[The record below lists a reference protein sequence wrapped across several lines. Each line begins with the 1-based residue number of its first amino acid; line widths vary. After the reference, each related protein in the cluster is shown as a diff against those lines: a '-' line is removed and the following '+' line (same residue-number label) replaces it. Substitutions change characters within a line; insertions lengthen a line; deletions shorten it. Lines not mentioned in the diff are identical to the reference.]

1 MSCRHHDPVTEDE
14 VRFFGVPPRLE
25 LPDGVVVRRYVE
37 ADLPMLVDVVNANLE
52 HLAPWM
58 PWAQE
63 PMTIESQTQFFR
75 DTDLQWDEGTNFVYG
90 VFDPSGRV
98 VGGTGY
104 HVRNGPGALEIG
116 YWLAADAV
124 GRGLMTRVAE
134 ALTEAA
140 VNVPGVTRVEIHCD
154 AANVRS
160 AAIPERLGYALVR
173 VEERE
178 VAAPAECGRHLIFAI
193 AL

>member
-1 MSCRHHDPVTEDE
+1 MTDDE
-14 VRFFGVPPRLE
+14 VHFLGVPERLE
-25 LPDGVVVRRYVE
+25 LDDGVVVRRYVE
-37 ADLPMLVDVVNANLE
+37 ADIPMLVDVVNANLE

-63 PMTIESQTQFFR
+63 PASVDSQMQFFR
-75 DTDLQWDEGTNFVYG
+75 DTQKQWDDGTNFVYG
-90 VFDPSGRV
+90 VFDPSGLV

-124 GRGLMTRVAE
+124 GCGLMTRVAD
-134 ALTEAA
+134 ALTKAA
-140 VNVPGVTRVEIHCD
+140 ATVPGVTRVEIHCD

-173 VEERE
+173 VEDRE
-178 VAAPAECGRHLIFAI
+178 VAAPAECGRHLIWSI
-193 AL
+193 AV

>member
-1 MSCRHHDPVTEDE
+1 M
-14 VRFFGVPPRLE
+14 RFSGVPERLE
-25 LPDGVVVRRYVE
+25 LDDGVVVRRYAE
-37 ADLPMLVDVVNANLE
+37 ADIPGLVDVVNANLE

-63 PMTIESQTQFFR
+63 PVTVEMQMQFF
-75 DTDLQWDEGTNFVYG
+75 DDAEKQWDEGTNFVHG

-104 HVRNGPGALEIG
+104 HVRNGPGVLEIG

-124 GRGLMTRVAE
+124 GRGLMTRVAD
-134 ALTEAA
+134 AMTKAA
-140 VNVPGVTRVEIHCD
+140 ATVPGVTRVEIHCD

-160 AAIPERLGYALVR
+160 AAIPQRLGYAMVR

-178 VAAPAECGRHLIFAI
+178 IAAPGESGQHLIFSI
-193 AL
+193 AV

>member
-1 MSCRHHDPVTEDE
+1 M
-14 VRFFGVPPRLE
+14 RFFGVPERLE
-25 LPDGVVVRRYVE
+25 LDGGIVVRRYVE
-37 ADLPMLVDVVNANLE
+37 EDIPGLVDVVNANLA

-63 PMTIESQTQFFR
+63 PATIESQMQFFR
-75 DTDLQWDEGTNFVYG
+75 DIDKQWDEGSNFVYG
-90 VFDPSGRV
+90 VFDASGRV
-98 VGGTGY
+98 VGGSGY
-104 HVRNGPGALEIG
+104 HVRNGRGALEIG

-124 GRGLMTRVAE
+124 GQGLMTRVAA

-140 VNVPGVTRVEIHCD
+140 ATVPGVTRVEIHCD

-178 VAAPAECGRHLIFAI
+178 IAAPAESGRHLIFSTSVSA
-193 AL
+193 

>member
-1 MSCRHHDPVTEDE
+1 MSGDE
-14 VRFFGVPPRLE
+14 VRFFGVPERLT
-25 LPDGVVVRRYVE
+25 LDDGVVIRRYVE
-37 ADLPMLVDVVNANLE
+37 DDIPEQVEVINADLD

-63 PMTIESQTQFFR
+63 PVTVETQLTWFR
-75 DTDLQWDEGTNFVYG
+75 DSDKQWDEGTNFVYG
-90 VFDPSGRV
+90 VYDPAGRL

-116 YWLAADAV
+116 YWLARIAE
-124 GRGLMTRVAE
+124 GKGLMTRVAA

-140 VNVPGVTRVEIHCD
+140 ATVDGVTRVEIHCD

-160 AAIPERLGYALVR
+160 AAIPERLGYSLVR
-173 VEERE
+173 VEDRE
-178 VAAPAECGRHLIFAI
+178 VVAPGESGRHLIYAI
-193 AL
+193 EVSPPDA

>member
-1 MSCRHHDPVTEDE
+1 MTDDE
-14 VRFFGVPPRLE
+14 VRFFGVPERIE
-25 LPDGVVVRRYVE
+25 LDDGVVVRRYVE
-37 ADLPMLVDVVNANLE
+37 ADILGLVEVVNANIG

-63 PMTIESQTQFFR
+63 PVTVDVQMQFFR
-75 DTDLQWDEGTNFVYG
+75 AAEKEWEEGTNFVYG
-90 VFDPSGRV
+90 VFEPSGRI

-124 GRGLMTRVAE
+124 GRGLMTRVAD
-134 ALTEAA
+134 ALTTAA
-140 VNVPGVTRVEIHCD
+140 TSVTGVTRVEIHCD

-173 VEERE
+173 IEQRE
-178 VAAPAECGRHLIFAI
+178 IAAPGESGRHLIWSTAVS
-193 AL
+193 A